1 MSMML
6 VIIVIVDVRDITVI
20 SAIDDVPIAWGRHRD

>member
-6 VIIVIVDVRDITVI
+6 LVVLVIVDVRDIVA
-20 SAIDDVPIAWGRHRD
+20 AIDDVHIARD